1 MTTQTLT
8 RRMPLPSLPW
18 GEIGVGLLMLMLL
31 AN

>member
-8 RRMPLPSLPW
+8 RRLPFPSLPW
-18 GEIGVGLLMLMLL
+18 GELGVGLLMLFLL